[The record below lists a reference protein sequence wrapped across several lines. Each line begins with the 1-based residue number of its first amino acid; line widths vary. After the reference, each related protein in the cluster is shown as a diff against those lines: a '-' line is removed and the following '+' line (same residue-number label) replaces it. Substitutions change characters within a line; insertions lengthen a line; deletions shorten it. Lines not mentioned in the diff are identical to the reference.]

1 MEGKRLCVLRR
12 ATAPGI
18 VGTVLQHSQS
28 SDTSRSGGRVAL
40 AEGVRV
46 GLAVANLLPEPSTV
60 DLQSL
65 VASAGVD
72 VTLVKAN
79 WTTTAVVR
87 KTFS

>member
-1 MEGKRLCVLRR
+1 
-12 ATAPGI
+12 

-28 SDTSRSGGRVAL
+28 SDRSGGRVAL

-72 VTLVKAN
+72 VTLVKAH

-87 KTFS
+87 KRFLERVF